1 MVEVFDY
8 VFISFA
14 LMCTY
19 YTPYLICASRSD
31 AVLND
36 KILST
41 SNVGRLLLLI
51 AQNHSYRIC
60 EGTSTCDK
68 ISRVLSRDFD
78 TRMAIWLLGN
88 LNSTAG
94 VLAL

>member
-41 SNVGRLLLLI
+41 SNVGKLLLI

-68 ISRVLSRDFD
+68 ISRVLSD

>member
-19 YTPYLICASRSD
+19 CTPYLICASRSD
-31 AVLND
+31 TVLND

-41 SNVGRLLLLI
+41 SNVGRLLLI
-51 AQNHSYRIC
+51 AQNPSYRIC